1 MKKILVINGS
11 PNENG
16 HTKTIVEKI
25 LSTIDTTKAEIIHID
40 CYREQI
46 KPCVDCKYCSHKQG
60 KCSIKDDMEPIYD
73 YLKNCDII
81 ILASPMYFG
90 MFPAPLKA
98 LIDRCQ
104 LIWSEKY
111 IFNKTAKS
119 KKGILV
125 FDSGTEWKE
134 MYQAMETVAKYFFN
148 TLNCII
154 ENKLFITNTDKDHHY
169 LENHAASILSCQDTL
184 NNSLDVE

>member
-11 PNENG
+11 PNEKG
-16 HTKTIVEKI
+16 HTKTIVEKV
-25 LSTIDTTKAEIIHID
+25 LSTIDITKAEIINID
-40 CYREQI
+40 CYRKEI
-46 KPCVDCKYCSHKQG
+46 KPCVDCKGCSHKQG
-60 KCSIKDDMEPIYD
+60 KCSIKDDMESIYD
-73 YLKNCDII
+73 YLKNSDII

-98 LIDRCQ
+98 IIDRCQ

-111 IFNKTAKS
+111 IFNKTARS

-134 MYQAMETVAKYFFN
+134 MYQSMETIAKYFFN
-148 TLNCII
+148 TLNCTI
-154 ENKLFITNTDKDHHY
+154 ENKLFITNTDKDQHY
-169 LENHAASILSCQDTL
+169 LENHATSILSCQDTL
-184 NNSLDVE
+184 NDLLEEE